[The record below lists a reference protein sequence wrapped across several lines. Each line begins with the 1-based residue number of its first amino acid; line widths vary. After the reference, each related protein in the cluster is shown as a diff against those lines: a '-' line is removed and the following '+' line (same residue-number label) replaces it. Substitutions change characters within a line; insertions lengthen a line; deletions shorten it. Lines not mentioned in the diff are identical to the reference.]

1 MFREHTLLLEDTI
14 GFSLTLNRMS
24 LQVITYG
31 ATITSIKTPDH
42 QGKIED
48 VALGFDDM
56 AGGTNNIIN

>member
-1 MFREHTLLLEDTI
+1 MP
-14 GFSLTLNRMS
+14 

-42 QGKIED
+42 QGNTED

-56 AGGTNNIIN
+56 AGETNNIIGAYVNKTLH